1 MKGDQFD
8 KIFNYLQKMDKRLQ
22 YVEEN
27 MATKSSIDRLINTMD
42 SFIARISD
50 SELEQTARDAQ
61 FERLLDWARKVSAKT
76 GIPLEG
82 F

>member
-1 MKGDQFD
+1 MKDDQFD

-27 MATKSSIDRLINTMD
+27 MATKDSIDHLISTMD

-50 SELEQTARDAQ
+50 NELEQTA
-61 FERLLDWARKVSAKT
+61 
-76 GIPLEG
+76 
-82 F
+82 

>member
-1 MKGDQFD
+1 MKDDQFD

-42 SFIARISD
+42 SFIAQLSD
-50 SELEQTARDAQ
+50 SESEQAARDAQ
-61 FERLLDWARKVSAKT
+61 FARLLDWARKVSAKT